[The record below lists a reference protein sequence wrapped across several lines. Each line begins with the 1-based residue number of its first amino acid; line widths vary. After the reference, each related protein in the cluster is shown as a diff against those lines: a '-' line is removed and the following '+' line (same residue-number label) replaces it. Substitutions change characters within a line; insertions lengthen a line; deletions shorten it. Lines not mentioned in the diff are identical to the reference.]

1 MNRMVNEMRNDKVE
15 CQCCKMMMVP
25 KVVTSAPFYIC
36 GVPIGGRDPES
47 SVCPFCLSPKWML
60 TEDQVLTGAKA
71 NVEFFGIMVLVLIN
85 IVVFTRL
92 GAEAVGVS
100 VGLSVLLFLFR
111 DRIAMGLKSRL
122 TGFFKR

>member
-1 MNRMVNEMRNDKVE
+1 MRNDKVE
-15 CQCCKMMMVP
+15 CQCCKKMMVP
-25 KVVTSAPFYIC
+25 KVITSAPFYIS
-36 GVPIGGRDPES
+36 GVPVGGRDPEA

-60 TEDQVLTGAKA
+60 TEEQVLTGAKA
-71 NVEFFGIMVLVLIN
+71 NAEFYGLIVLLMIN

-111 DRIAMGLKSRL
+111 AQIAKAVKDRL
-122 TGFFKR
+122 TEIFKG

>member
-1 MNRMVNEMRNDKVE
+1 MLNDKVE
-15 CQCCKMMMVP
+15 CQCCKKMMIP
-25 KVVTSAPFYIC
+25 KVITSAPFYIC
-36 GVPIGGRDPES
+36 GVPVGGRDPEY

-60 TEDQVLTGAKA
+60 TEQQVLTGAKA
-71 NVEFFGIMVLVLIN
+71 NAEFFGIIVLLLIN

-111 DRIAMGLKSRL
+111 ERL
-122 TGFFKR
+122 AKAVKEQLTAIIKG

>member
-1 MNRMVNEMRNDKVE
+1 MVTEMRNDKVE
-15 CQCCKMMMVP
+15 CQCCKKMMVP
-25 KVVTSAPFYIC
+25 KVITSAPFYIS

-71 NVEFFGIMVLVLIN
+71 NAEFFGIMVLIMIN

-92 GAEAVGVS
+92 GAQALCVS
-100 VGLSVLLFLFR
+100 AGLSVVLFLLR
-111 DRIAMGLKSRL
+111 DRIAKAMKDRL
-122 TGFFKR
+122 AGIFKG